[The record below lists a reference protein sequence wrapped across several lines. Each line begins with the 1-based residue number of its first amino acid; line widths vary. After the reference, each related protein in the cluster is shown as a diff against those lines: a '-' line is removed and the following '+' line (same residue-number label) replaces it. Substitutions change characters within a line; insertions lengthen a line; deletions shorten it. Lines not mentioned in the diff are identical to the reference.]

1 MLSGRRPNTADP
13 WSIAAWWM
21 VSDQASFPPTQLFFC
36 IGGITGDDGDLVN
49 DDSTPYNRSHGLKP
63 QFLLRKM

>member
-21 VSDQASFPPTQLFFC
+21 VSDQASFPLTQLFSLLQ
-36 IGGITGDDGDLVN
+36 ITEDDGDLVK
-49 DDSTPYNRSHGLKP
+49 DDSTLYQQIDS
-63 QFLLRKM
+63 MV